1 MRDMR
6 HLKKN
11 KEEKMGYSE
20 KSIAGIFHNRAEK
33 YQYEPC
39 ICYKK
44 GGKYV
49 PISWRELQNIVVKLG
64 LGLISLGVK
73 PKEIVAL
80 FSENCWEWIAAD
92 LAVQSIG
99 AADAPI
105 YATNSGPEA
114 AYIINDSGSK
124 VVFVSDKDHLDRIL
138 SVKSELKGIKYII
151 TFDAIETKEKN
162 ILSMEEVMRMGET
175 AKDKDAFEKRLCA
188 IDPEDLAT
196 LIYTSGTTGQPK
208 GVMLTHNNF
217 VSNTMQSYA
226 SHPIMDHK
234 DTVLSFLPWSHSL
247 GRTVSL
253 YLMFHVGAVNYLAES
268 FSTVLQNLLETRPTL
283 IVSVPRLFEKIHSGI
298 LSQVAKAPPL
308 KKKIFTWAT
317 GVSDRAVDYMVHNKP
332 MPALLD
338 VQYNIADKLVFSKL
352 RAALGLNKVRIFISG
367 GGAIAVEIDRF
378 FNSMAVPVHNGYGL
392 TETSPVTNVNRFDIF
407 EFGSVGPAFADTQV
421 KIASDG
427 EILIKGPQ
435 VMKGYY
441 NKPEETKAVF
451 TEDGWFMTGDIG
463 KIDERGCLYITDRKK
478 DIIVTAGGKNISP
491 QNIENT
497 LAADLF
503 VEQAVVIGEGR
514 KYLSALIVPNFSEL
528 AAYAKN
534 HGIAF
539 DANEDLVN
547 KPEIIALYDEKIKQ
561 LMKDYARVE
570 QLRRFTL
577 LPREF
582 SIESGELTPTLK
594 MKRKV
599 INKNCEDLI
608 EKMYV

>member
-1 MRDMR
+1 
-6 HLKKN
+6 
-11 KEEKMGYSE
+11 MGYSE

-39 ICYKK
+39 VCYKK
-44 GGKYV
+44 EGKYI
-49 PISWRELQNIVVKLG
+49 PISWREMQTVVTKLG

-124 VVFVSDKDHLDRIL
+124 VVFVSDKEHLDRIL
-138 SVKSELKGIKYII
+138 SVKSELKGVKHII
-151 TFDAIETKEKN
+151 TFDVIETKEKN
-162 ILSMEEVMRMGET
+162 ILSMEEVMRMGEET
-175 AKDKDAFEKRLCA
+175 KDKDAFEKRLCD
-188 IDPEDLAT
+188 IDPEELAT

-217 VSNTMQSYA
+217 VSNIMQGYA
-226 SHPIMDHK
+226 SHPIIDHK
-234 DTVLSFLPWSHSL
+234 DTALSFLPWSHSL
-247 GRTVSL
+247 GRTISL
-253 YLMFHVGAVNYLAES
+253 YLMFHIGAVNYLAES
-268 FSTVLQNLLETRPTL
+268 FSTVLQNMQETRPTL
-283 IVSVPRLFEKIHSGI
+283 IVSVPRLFEKLHSGI
-298 LSQVAKAPPL
+298 LSQVEKAGPL
-308 KKKIFTWAT
+308 KKKLFFWSTA
-317 GVSDRAVDYMVHNKP
+317 VADRAVDYKVQNKTTP
-332 MPALLD
+332 PVLELQYAL
-338 VQYNIADKLVFSKL
+338 ADKMVFSKL
-352 RAALGLNKVRIFISG
+352 RAALGLDKVRIFISG

-378 FNSMAVPVHNGYGL
+378 FNGIGIPVHNGYGL
-392 TETSPVTNVNRFDIF
+392 TETTPVTNVNRFDIF
-407 EFGSVGPAFADTQV
+407 EFGSVGPTFPDTLV
-421 KIASDG
+421 KIAEDG

-441 NKPEETKAVF
+441 NKTEETKAVF
-451 TEDGWFMTGDIG
+451 TKDGWFMTGDIG

-503 VEQAVVIGEGR
+503 VEQSVVIGEGR
-514 KYLSALIVPNFSEL
+514 KFLSALIVPNFAEL
-528 AAYAKN
+528 TAYAKN
-534 HGIAF
+534 QGISF

-547 KPEIIALYDEKIKQ
+547 KPEIIAFYDEKIKQ
-561 LMKDYARVE
+561 LMKNYARVE

-599 INKNCEDLI
+599 INNNYEALI
-608 EKMYV
+608 EKMYD

>member
-1 MRDMR
+1 
-6 HLKKN
+6 
-11 KEEKMGYSE
+11 MGYSE

-39 ICYKK
+39 IRYKK
-44 GGKYV
+44 EGDFV
-49 PISWRELQNIVVKLG
+49 PISWREMQNLVIKLG
-64 LGLISLGVK
+64 LGLLSLGVK
-73 PKEIVAL
+73 QNEIVAI
-80 FSENCWEWIAAD
+80 FSENCWEWIVAD

-114 AYIINDSGSK
+114 AYIINDSGAK
-124 VVFVSDKDHLDRIL
+124 IVFVSDQDHLDRIL
-138 SVKSELKGIKYII
+138 SVKSEIKGVKYII
-151 TFDAIETKEKN
+151 TFDSIETKEKN
-162 ILSMEEVMRMGET
+162 ILSMEEVMRKGEQ
-175 AKDKDAFEKRLCA
+175 AKDKDAFEKRLNA
-188 IDPEDLAT
+188 INPEDLAT

-226 SHPIMDHK
+226 SHPIVDHK
-234 DTVLSFLPWSHSL
+234 DSALSFLPWSHSL

-253 YLMFHVGAVNYLAES
+253 YLMFHIGAVNNLAEN
-268 FSTVLQNLLETRPTL
+268 FSTVLQNLQETRPAL
-283 IVSVPRLFEKIHSGI
+283 IVSVPRLFEKMHSGI
-298 LSQVAKAPPL
+298 ISQVEKEPPL
-308 KKKIFTWAT
+308 KKKLFKWA
-317 GVSDRAVDYMVHNKP
+317 VAVADRAVDYRVQNKS
-332 MPALLD
+332 MPALLEL
-338 VQYNIADKLVFSKL
+338 QYSIADKLVFSKL
-352 RAALGLNKVRIFISG
+352 RYALGLNNVRIFISG

-378 FNSMAVPVHNGYGL
+378 FNSIGVPVHNGYGL
-392 TETSPVTNVNRFDIF
+392 TETGPVTNVNRFELF
-407 EFGSVGPAFADTQV
+407 EFGSVGPVFPDTRV
-421 KIASDG
+421 KIAEDG

-441 NKPEETKAVF
+441 NKPEETAAVF
-451 TEDGWFMTGDIG
+451 NKDGWFMTGDIG
-463 KIDERGCLYITDRKK
+463 KIDERGCLFITDRKK

-497 LAADLF
+497 LAAGLF
-503 VEQAVVIGEGR
+503 IEQAVVIGEGR
-514 KYLSALIVPNFSEL
+514 KFLSALIVPNFAEL
-528 AAYAKN
+528 TAYAKN
-534 HGIAF
+534 QGISF

-547 KPEIIALYDEKIKQ
+547 KPDIIAFYDEKIKE

-594 MKRKV
+594 MKRKLINTNYAQV
-599 INKNCEDLI
+599 ID
-608 EKMYV
+608 KMYE